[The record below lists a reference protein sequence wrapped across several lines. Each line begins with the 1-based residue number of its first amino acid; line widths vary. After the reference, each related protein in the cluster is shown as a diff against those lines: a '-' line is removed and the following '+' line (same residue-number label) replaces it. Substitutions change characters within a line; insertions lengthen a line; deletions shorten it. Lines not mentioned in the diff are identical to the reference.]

1 MSLCS
6 LQVATTAG
14 NGKDSECEAPESF
27 DDYQVNHLI
36 AGYEDS
42 LIIAGCGKCIWDLS
56 LALVVTI
63 LEVSDRQ
70 RAPILNDSFF
80 HCFHQMGSRYHAG
93 HFSLSHRLE
102 SR

>member
-14 NGKDSECEAPESF
+14 NGKDGECEASERF

-70 RAPILNDSFF
+70 RASNPERFL
-80 HCFHQMGSRYHAG
+80 
-93 HFSLSHRLE
+93 FSLFS
-102 SR
+102 SNGF

>member
-14 NGKDSECEAPESF
+14 NGKDSECEAPERF

-70 RAPILNDSFF
+70 RASNP
-80 HCFHQMGSRYHAG
+80 
-93 HFSLSHRLE
+93 E
-102 SR
+102 